1 MICVHFCVHH
11 QGVYTMLTDTKLR
24 KSLGKRREKVE
35 VISDSNGLNVRLSI
49 TGSITFFYR
58 YRWQGKPVQLSIGE
72 YPTISL
78 SQARDR
84 RQQFRAWLS
93 EGYDPRQKV
102 LVEKAERIEAL
113 TVDEAYEY
121 WVKHYC
127 IPEGLIKIELMA
139 RVSGSTS
146 APVSERLS
154 STRQ

>member
-1 MICVHFCVHH
+1 
-11 QGVYTMLTDTKLR
+11 MLTDTKLR

-84 RQQFRAWLS
+84 RQQ
-93 EGYDPRQKV
+93 
-102 LVEKAERIEAL
+102 
-113 TVDEAYEY
+113 
-121 WVKHYC
+121 
-127 IPEGLIKIELMA
+127 
-139 RVSGSTS
+139 
-146 APVSERLS
+146 
-154 STRQ
+154 